1 MQGKEDDKVE
11 GFLNLK
17 DLRRQTTANEEK
29 FVISASA
36 NGNNQSGK
44 SSTPECSSLISV
56 MRQKALLTFLVTIKK
71 PCIFN
76 HISLMSRLQ
85 LHVFTN
91 RSKFV
96 SGKHDCHTSRSK
108 TTEVVTEQS
117 HEIKMYIK
125 TTNFKHKLSLQE
137 RIQNLCIFLC
147 SQSCLW
153 FRTKKEV
160 KLSEEGWLYPVNY
173 QHSLYLMV
181 SKPIWFPS
189 PSNYWSP
196 Y

>member
-1 MQGKEDDKVE
+1 MFVFDICNEAE
-11 GFLNLK
+11 GV
-17 DLRRQTTANEEK
+17 ANFPGDNQETLYFQSYIFDE
-29 FVISASA
+29 SAST
-36 NGNNQSGK
+36 SRFYK
-44 SSTPECSSLISV
+44 
-56 MRQKALLTFLVTIKK
+56 LV
-71 PCIFN
+71 F
-76 HISLMSRLQ
+76 
-85 LHVFTN
+85 
-91 RSKFV
+91 KFV

-181 SKPIWFPS
+181 SKPIWFPT